1 MVDAFTG
8 DLPGVDDLLTGGGSP
23 SLSFKDSSVGDSY
36 EGTIAELRAVQV
48 RNYEDPTK
56 LEYWDDGK
64 PKMQIE
70 VTLSTEYADPSDP
83 DDDGKRRVFLF
94 GQKLRAAKEELAK
107 KGFKTFEV
115 GMGFKITLSGTKP
128 SQNKRYNDV
137 KLYSI
142 ELSAATTNPEVDEVM
157 ASMGAKKVSSAK
169 IATLSAKQLKVAE
182 TLQAN
187 GFTPEE
193 IAEQI
198 GESVDTVN
206 ASLTF

>member
-1 MVDAFTG
+1 MVDAFTS
-8 DLPGVDDLLTGGGSP
+8 DLPGVDDLLSGGGSP
-23 SLSFKDSSVGDSY
+23 SLSFKDSAVGDSY
-36 EGTIAELRAVQV
+36 EGTITELRAVQV

-56 LEYWDDGK
+56 LEFWDDGK

-70 VTLSTEYADPSDP
+70 VTLSTDYADPSDP

-157 ASMGAKKVSSAK
+157 ASMGAKKVAPAK

-198 GESVDTVN
+198 GESVETVN

>member
-1 MVDAFTG
+1 
-8 DLPGVDDLLTGGGSP
+8 
-23 SLSFKDSSVGDSY
+23 
-36 EGTIAELRAVQV
+36 
-48 RNYEDPTK
+48 
-56 LEYWDDGK
+56 
-64 PKMQIE
+64 
-70 VTLSTEYADPSDP
+70 
-83 DDDGKRRVFLF
+83 
-94 GQKLRAAKEELAK
+94 
-107 KGFKTFEV
+107 
-115 GMGFKITLSGTKP
+115 MGFKITLSGTKP

-187 GFTPEE
+187 GFTAEE

-198 GESVDTVN
+198 GESVDTIN

>member
-187 GFTPEE
+187 GFTAEE

>member
-137 KLYSI
+137 KLYAI

-187 GFTPEE
+187 GFTAEE

-198 GESVDTVN
+198 GESVETIN